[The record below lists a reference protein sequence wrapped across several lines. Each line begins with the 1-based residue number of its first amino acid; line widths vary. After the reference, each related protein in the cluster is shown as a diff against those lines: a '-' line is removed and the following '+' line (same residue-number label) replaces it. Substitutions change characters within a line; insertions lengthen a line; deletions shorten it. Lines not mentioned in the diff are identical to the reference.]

1 MSLWSDSFFRWHQRR
16 ISKFP
21 AIICISEIQPRSDE
35 IIAAR
40 NVLTKS
46 VSREQSTDWNWK
58 SKVPQVHIPLTVIN
72 KRLDC
77 QPATEDSS
85 MMIVKNSF
93 RNVRLAKITFCAIS
107 WIFHAARRL
116 TSNQY
121 SRHSTVRMWMKETW
135 FVGVLSQRISSRSSA
150 KSCVWWLES
159 S

>member
-93 RNVRLAKITFCAIS
+93 RNVRLAKITFLRNLMNIS
-107 WIFHAARRL
+107 CRAAFNFKSIFAPLNCKNVDERNLICRCFVAANIKSIEREIL
-116 TSNQY
+116 CL
-121 SRHSTVRMWMKETW
+121 VTW
-135 FVGVLSQRISSRSSA
+135 V
-150 KSCVWWLES
+150 
-159 S
+159 